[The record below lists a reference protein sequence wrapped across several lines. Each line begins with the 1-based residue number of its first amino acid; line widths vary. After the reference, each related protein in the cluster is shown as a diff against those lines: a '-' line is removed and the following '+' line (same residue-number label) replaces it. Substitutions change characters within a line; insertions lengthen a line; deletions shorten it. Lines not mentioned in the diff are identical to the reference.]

1 MIPGKVWVQI
11 QESLERNK
19 SKSFRKP
26 RSNEALLTGLL
37 FCSCGERMYPKMSKR
52 KTADGKVIY
61 TYVCKM
67 KERSQRSVCNS
78 KNANGNTL
86 DMAVVEQIKML
97 AEDKDTFIAQLEQS
111 RRFYTGNRM
120 DYEQRLDDMRKE
132 KAETEKKIN
141 SLVDSLVDMGDSPA
155 KAHVTKRIEQLN
167 GEYQSLESCVRWSGM
182 VSMLMSFCLVLGMMK
197 LSIRKLLPL
206 DLIIPKMMRKP
217 RNWWTSPM

>member
-1 MIPGKVWVQI
+1 MAYNRTDQEKGRATKYLPASEWIVSVGKHPGLIPGKVWVQI

-120 DYEQRLDDMRKE
+120 DYEQRLDEMRKE
-132 KAETEKKIN
+132 
-141 SLVDSLVDMGDSPA
+141 
-155 KAHVTKRIEQLN
+155 RQ
-167 GEYQSLESCVRWSGM
+167 
-182 VSMLMSFCLVLGMMK
+182 
-197 LSIRKLLPL
+197 
-206 DLIIPKMMRKP
+206 KP
-217 RNWWTSPM
+217 RRKSILW